1 MVMTH
6 WLVSYMHGVVL
17 GHIHQIEHILNPRLD
32 KTWSCFWKK
41 SLIDIVI
48 S

>member
-1 MVMTH
+1 MTH

-17 GHIHQIEHILNPRLD
+17 GHIHQIEHILNPIELTKRGIVFERNHEL
-32 KTWSCFWKK
+32 
-41 SLIDIVI
+41 IVI